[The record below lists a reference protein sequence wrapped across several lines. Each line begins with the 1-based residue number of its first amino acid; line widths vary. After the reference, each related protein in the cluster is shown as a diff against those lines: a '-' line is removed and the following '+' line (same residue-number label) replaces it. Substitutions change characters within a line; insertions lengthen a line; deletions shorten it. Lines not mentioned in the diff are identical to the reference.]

1 METKT
6 QTLTTFQQ
14 RLRRAI
20 NAQDELL
27 VEKAAWE
34 DVRDNF
40 KEIGDPVLDA
50 WNAVV
55 HDTLLHMNSVWEQEA
70 IAADAERAG
79 EGEPIEQQHESAQC
93 LVNTLS
99 SFTRLFTTKIPISI
113 DVLLETLERTFAN
126 RACTVQT
133 LDALLQ
139 HSLISAAFESQSN
152 LTCVLLATVSASNTT
167 LFSHMLWRFSHSPES
182 LFRAIC
188 LAAEKDDN
196 HDIVQAL
203 IAHNSS
209 TATKICGLPFSSALH
224 VAACR
229 GALKIVRTLLDVKD
243 SRIWLNQA
251 RVVSVVQ
258 EGDIAAVRMILQDSR
273 VAVNEELCMAAF
285 DMNSD
290 AMVELLQEISQNKG
304 FSFLCYSTALR
315 NVRMHTHNDSTA
327 VRFLKQRALN
337 DRSTMARTDFM
348 QIALHP
354 SRKDMLI
361 WILKQEFAVDF
372 VFTNGVL
379 LQAITAARIDVID
392 LVLSDPRFLPHLRP
406 SALDLAFTTPLA
418 SSNTRDSIITR
429 LVADPRIVPVIK
441 SSTFYKAAERWRA
454 GNQVFA
460 QDILPRHAF
469 EHTSTSVLPCTIPIQ
484 QARKDVV
491 RKQRIGKLGK
501 ANKQA
506 ATQRLLNFAAHLE
519 VM

>member
-1 METKT
+1 METET
-6 QTLTTFQQ
+6 RTLTIFQQ

-20 NAQDELL
+20 HAQDEIL
-27 VEKAAWE
+27 VDKAAWE
-34 DVRDNF
+34 DVHDNS
-40 KEIGDPVLDA
+40 KAIGDPVLDA

-55 HDTLLHMNSVWEQEA
+55 HDTLLHMSSVWEQEA

-79 EGEPIEQQHESAQC
+79 EEAIERQHESAQC
-93 LVNTLS
+93 LVNTLT
-99 SFTRLFTTKIPISI
+99 SFTRIFSTNPPISI
-113 DVLLETLERTFAN
+113 DALLETLKRTFAN

-139 HSLISAAFESQSN
+139 HSLISAAFESNS
-152 LTCVLLATVSASNTT
+152 TCALFATVSASNTP
-167 LFSHMLWRFSHSPES
+167 LFLHMLLRFTYAPVS
-182 LFRAIC
+182 LTRAIC

-196 HDIVQAL
+196 HDIVRIL
-203 IAHNSS
+203 IAHNSA
-209 TATKICGLPFSSALH
+209 TETKICGYAFSSALH

-304 FSFLCYSTALR
+304 FSYLCYSTALR
-315 NVRMHTHNDSTA
+315 NIRMHTHNDSTA

-337 DRSTMARTDFM
+337 DRSTMARPDFM

-379 LQAITAARIDVID
+379 LQAITAARIDIID

-429 LVADPRIVPVIK
+429 LVADLRIVPVIK
-441 SSTFYKAAERWRA
+441 SSTFYKAPEHWRA
-454 GNQVFA
+454 GNRIFA

-469 EHTSTSVLPCTIPIQ
+469 EHTSTSELPCTLPIQ